1 MTYTVENYRW
11 EPHCGSYT
19 VDNTPPVLLPTA
31 CHPLDVAHCG
41 VSTGYISCS
50 PRDIRCGICRGKLT
64 VGTSLCIVYCGQ
76 HSSSIVTHS
85 MSPTGYRPTYDTH
98 GICGWCP
105 HYTPAVHAPHGIYL
119 VLHRI
124 YPRDIAP
131 TGYDKGIHCI
141 YPRDMR
147 PQDMSCRPQYMVS
160 STPYHMVWTTSYL
173 LPTVYTPQD

>member
-1 MTYTVENYRW
+1 M
-11 EPHCGSYT
+11 
-19 VDNTPPVLLPTA
+19 DNNPPVLLPTA
-31 CHPLDVAHCG
+31 CHPPDVAHCG

-50 PRDIRCGICRGKLT
+50 PRDIRCDICRGKLT

-105 HYTPAVHAPHGIYL
+105 HYTPAVNAPHGIYL